1 MAAVRSVF
9 EAAGPARGLQLVE
22 GPGLGLGLGH
32 GQGQGR
38 GEQAADLGPDTAGS
52 DEVSGST
59 NEGRPLPEIS
69 DKMYC
74 SACQCN
80 FDRREDQT
88 EHYKLDW
95 HRFNL
100 RQRLMGAQP
109 VTAESF
115 EKIAGE
121 ISSISGSDSEESG
134 SDSEPERLQC
144 RKIQNVV
151 CLEGE
156 DIPGEG
162 QPRGRR
168 GHRVIFRSEDG
179 EYLSVYRCILQGKQD
194 TREDEDEDTD
204 SLLWSLH
211 SLNPQTIWVVLMTG
225 GGHFAGAV
233 FRGSE
238 PLQHKTFHRYTV
250 RAKRGV
256 AQGARDGQNRSRA
269 PRSAGASLRRYNE
282 AALVKDVE
290 DLLANWSESLRVATA
305 IFLRAPSYNRSIFF
319 SGKDPPLSPSDA
331 RLRTIPFPT
340 RRATFKEVKRVHAAL
355 SSMEIYAR
363 DTDIAMIHSP
373 QRRVWKQKLRTER
386 EGSGSERDGERDD
399 CEAEAVNP
407 ADLPCSLEMVEESLG
422 TLELKEFDV
431 SPKKKRKKKKK
442 KVYAEKTMGRGAP
455 DTPEEGD
462 DETTQTDC
470 TKAAD
475 PGTRPLPTEERDQ
488 AKRRPK
494 KIQTTLAG
502 TSEEETERYRVRN
515 ELYTACKTGDLEHL
529 RKLLCNVLLLGVT
542 ELGHSGQTESTN
554 QAAESAVETDREQGS
569 ETDREQRSETC
580 GRTEDPD
587 ESELGE
593 ERYTPG
599 SHSAGP
605 PGEGSHSA
613 GPPGEGGSVSGPPGE
628 GGSVSGLP
636 GEGGSVS
643 GPPGEGGSVSG
654 PLGEGGPISGSP
666 GEGGSVSGPPGE
678 GGSVSGPPGEGGSV
692 SGPQGEGGS
701 VSGPPGE
708 GGSVSG
714 PLGEGGPVSGPVGEG
729 GPVSGHPWEGG
740 SVSGPPGEGGSVS
753 GPPREGGSVSGPPG
767 EGGSVSGPPGEGG
780 SVSGLPGQGGS
791 VSGPPG
797 EGGSVSGPP
806 GEGGSV
812 SGPPGEGGSRPGLV
826 TVAMLSAT
834 LDETGYTLLH
844 VAAAAAQRAIL
855 RLLMDAGCDPSVR
868 DKRGQSPYAVS
879 ADKQTRNEFR
889 RYMADHPGRY
899 DYTKAQISAPLTS
912 EIESEKAEKKRAQK
926 AAKKLREK
934 EQKKQKQRLEEE
946 EIERKRYSAM
956 SEREKRALA
965 AEKRFAQQLV
975 NNGTSRDIRRCWLCG
990 QALDRVPFEYL
1001 DYTFCTTHCLQEHR
1015 KQQRP

>member
-569 ETDREQRSETC
+569 ETDREQR
-580 GRTEDPD
+580 
-587 ESELGE
+587 
-593 ERYTPG
+593 
-599 SHSAGP
+599 
-605 PGEGSHSA
+605 
-613 GPPGEGGSVSGPPGE
+613 
-628 GGSVSGLP
+628 
-636 GEGGSVS
+636 
-643 GPPGEGGSVSG
+643 
-654 PLGEGGPISGSP
+654 
-666 GEGGSVSGPPGE
+666 
-678 GGSVSGPPGEGGSV
+678 
-692 SGPQGEGGS
+692 
-701 VSGPPGE
+701 
-708 GGSVSG
+708 
-714 PLGEGGPVSGPVGEG
+714 
-729 GPVSGHPWEGG
+729 
-740 SVSGPPGEGGSVS
+740 
-753 GPPREGGSVSGPPG
+753 
-767 EGGSVSGPPGEGG
+767 
-780 SVSGLPGQGGS
+780 
-791 VSGPPG
+791 
-797 EGGSVSGPP
+797 
-806 GEGGSV
+806 
-812 SGPPGEGGSRPGLV
+812 
-826 TVAMLSAT
+826 
-834 LDETGYTLLH
+834 
-844 VAAAAAQRAIL
+844 
-855 RLLMDAGCDPSVR
+855 